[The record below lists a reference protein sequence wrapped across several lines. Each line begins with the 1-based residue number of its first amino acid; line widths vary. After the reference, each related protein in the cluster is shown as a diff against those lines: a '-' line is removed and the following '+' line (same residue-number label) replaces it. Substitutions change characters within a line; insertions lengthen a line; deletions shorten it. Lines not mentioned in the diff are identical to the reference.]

1 MSEARAVTDLWPARA
16 RRGSAAAST
25 PRAGVPADVTPRPVA
40 SADISALDRACGL
53 VLRARTVVLIA
64 HISPDADA
72 LGSALALG
80 LGLERRGVHVMVTFA
95 DPVEVPE
102 SLRSLPG
109 QHLIVPPD
117 QVPARPDLAVSLD
130 VNSASRLGSL
140 VAVLEGARHSLVV
153 DHHPSNTHFGENHLI
168 DASAEATVVVV
179 ARMLQ
184 RMGIPIDGDIAENI
198 YAGLA
203 TDTANFRFAGA
214 DAHRLAARLID
225 VGVAPDEL
233 MRPISDTH
241 PFGWLDMLSQ
251 VLGGAVL
258 EPDVAQGHGL
268 VWTVIDEDTSS
279 GLRSEELDSV
289 IDIVRTT
296 QEAGVAAVL
305 KQVDAD
311 TWQVSLRSRPPVD
324 VAEVATA
331 LGGGGHVRAAG
342 FTHRGA
348 PESAIAGLR
357 RELDGRDWAARAAAP
372 GSSD

>member
-1 MSEARAVTDLWPARA
+1 MSEARAVTDLWGARA
-16 RRGSAAAST
+16 RRGTGAV
-25 PRAGVPADVTPRPVA
+25 RGGVPADVTARPVS
-40 SADISALDRACGL
+40 SAALSELDRACGL
-53 VLRARTVVLIA
+53 VLKARTVVLIA

-80 LGLERRGVHVMVTFA
+80 LGLERRGVTVMVTFA
-95 DPVEVPE
+95 DPVDVPE

-140 VAVLEGARHSLVV
+140 IEVLEGARHSLVV
-153 DHHPSNTHFGENHLI
+153 DHHPSNTHFGETHLI

-241 PFGWLDMLSQ
+241 PFGWLDMLSR
-251 VLGGAVL
+251 VLGDAVL
-258 EPDVAQGHGL
+258 EPQAARGRGL
-268 VWTVIDEDTSS
+268 VWAVIDEDTSA

-311 TWQVSLRSRPPVD
+311 TWQVSLRSRPPID
-324 VAEVATA
+324 VSLVATA
-331 LGGGGHVRAAG
+331 LGGGGHVRSAG
-342 FTHRGA
+342 FTHIGP
-348 PESAIAGLR
+348 PELAVADLR
-357 RELDGRDWAARAAAP
+357 RELERFDWTGADEDP
-372 GSSD
+372 SS

>member
-1 MSEARAVTDLWPARA
+1 MSEARAVTDLWGARA
-16 RRGSAAAST
+16 RRGSGPASGRT
-25 PRAGVPADVTPRPVA
+25 DIPADVTPRPV
-40 SADISALDRACGL
+40 SAAELSELDRACSL

-80 LGLERRGVHVMVTFA
+80 LGLERRGVKVMVTFA

-102 SLRSLPG
+102 SLRALPG
-109 QHLIVPPD
+109 QHLVVPPE
-117 QVPARPDLAVSLD
+117 QVPAHPDLAVSLD

-140 VAVLEGARHSLVV
+140 VEVLDGARHSLVV
-153 DHHPSNTHFGENHLI
+153 DHHTSNTRFGQTHLI

-214 DAHRLAARLID
+214 DAHRLAARMID

-251 VLGGAVL
+251 VLGDAVL
-258 EPDVAQGHGL
+258 EPDAAQGHGL
-268 VWTVIDEDTSS
+268 VWTVIDEGMSA

-305 KQVDAD
+305 KQVDAQ
-311 TWQVSLRSRPPVD
+311 TWQVSLRSRPPLD
-324 VAEVATA
+324 VSLIATA

-342 FTHRGA
+342 FTHVGP
-348 PESAIAGLR
+348 PELAVAALR
-357 RELDGRDWAARAAAP
+357 RELAGMTTPDGDR
-372 GSSD
+372 